1 MKFKPLLKPSPEVA
15 PVCPSEL
22 DKLLFSSHAI
32 ATSLSSTCE
41 VKEFS
46 FSVAGVSFCASS
58 SGSSTE
64 GFTTSV
70 AELSGEGTWSVSSVA
85 SVDRGLTL

>member
-22 DKLLFSSHAI
+22 DKLLFLSDAI
-32 ATSLSSTCE
+32 ATSLSST
-41 VKEFS
+41 S
-46 FSVAGVSFCASS
+46 FSLAGVSFCASS
-58 SGSSTE
+58 SVSSME
-64 GFTTSV
+64 VFTTSV